1 MHLGYSCIIGHGRNK
16 GQFEQFVLEVDGERV
31 GLDNLT
37 PELLQQ
43 ILSEADSI
51 TIFGDEGD
59 RQSEITELAEVFFS
73 TISSHQ
79 DWANGEANPFNKG
92 IGATI
97 MKTKSATIKGKENIQ
112 ALIDK
117 FNVLLKSK

>member
-1 MHLGYSCIIGHGRNK
+1 M
-16 GQFEQFVLEVDGERV
+16 E
-31 GLDNLT
+31 NLT

-79 DWANGEANPFNKG
+79 DWANGEANPFHKG
-92 IGATI
+92 LGATI

-112 ALIDK
+112 SLIDK
-117 FNVLLKSK
+117 FSVLLKSK